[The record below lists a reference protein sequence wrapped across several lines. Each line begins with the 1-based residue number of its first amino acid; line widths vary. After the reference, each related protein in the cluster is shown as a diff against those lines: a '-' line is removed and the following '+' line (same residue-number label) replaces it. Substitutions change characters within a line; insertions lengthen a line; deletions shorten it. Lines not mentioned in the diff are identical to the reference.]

1 MNAEL
6 PAFTAMLI
14 AMSGVMQT
22 KGPLVILG
30 MGGAVYAFKRF
41 INTKYGRYWFD
52 GVMMKAPVF
61 GPLTRKTAVA
71 RFTRTLGTLLRSG
84 VPLMGALEITQDTA
98 GNTHIAE
105 AITKVREA
113 VREGE
118 GLTKK
123 LEETKVFPPMVTQM
137 IAIGEE
143 TGAMDDMLTRI
154 ADFYDNEVEEA
165 VKALTSLLEPL
176 MMVGI
181 GGMVGSI
188 IIGMYLPMFSIIG
201 AIQ

>member
-1 MNAEL
+1 
-6 PAFTAMLI
+6 
-14 AMSGVMQT
+14 
-22 KGPLVILG
+22 
-30 MGGAVYAFKRF
+30 
-41 INTKYGRYWFD
+41 
-52 GVMMKAPVF
+52 
-61 GPLTRKTAVA
+61 
-71 RFTRTLGTLLRSG
+71 
-84 VPLMGALEITQDTA
+84 
-98 GNTHIAE
+98 
-105 AITKVREA
+105 
-113 VREGE
+113 
-118 GLTKK
+118 
-123 LEETKVFPPMVTQM
+123 MVTQM

-154 ADFYDNEVEEA
+154 ADFYDQEVEEA

>member
-1 MNAEL
+1 
-6 PAFTAMLI
+6 
-14 AMSGVMQT
+14 
-22 KGPLVILG
+22 
-30 MGGAVYAFKRF
+30 MG
-41 INTKYGRYWFD
+41 
-52 GVMMKAPVF
+52 
-61 GPLTRKTAVA
+61 
-71 RFTRTLGTLLRSG
+71 S
-84 VPLMGALEITQDTA
+84 LEIVQDTA
-98 GNTHIAE
+98 GNIHVAAAIA
-105 AITKVREA
+105 KVREA

-118 GLTKK
+118 GLTKR
-123 LEETKVFPPMVTQM
+123 LEETGIFPPMVTQM

-201 AIQ
+201 AIK